1 MIAAITGA
9 VVLVATRERWL
20 PRKAAPAPV
29 ASRPA
34 APEAVAALGRLVP
47 AGDIRVLA
55 APLSGMGGTPRITE
69 LHVAEGQRVEAGQL
83 LARFDNGPGER
94 AENLLLRTRI
104 TNLER
109 RLVVERRE
117 LERYRQLTSAGAIAV
132 DELDRREQGYLELL
146 GQLQEARAELLK
158 VNTDLANTELRA
170 PIGGTVLRIQARV
183 GERPGDKG
191 ILELGDNDHMEVL
204 VEVYESDIDRV
215 RLGQLVRLTSENG
228 GFGGS
233 LSGVVQR
240 INPQVRQR
248 EVLSTDPTGDA
259 DARIVEVR
267 VRLDSADARRVRD
280 LSGLKVIARL
290 QP

>member
-117 LERYRQLTSAGAIAV
+117 LDVKGHCQDILT
-132 DELDRREQGYLELL
+132 
-146 GQLQEARAELLK
+146 
-158 VNTDLANTELRA
+158 
-170 PIGGTVLRIQARV
+170 
-183 GERPGDKG
+183 
-191 ILELGDNDHMEVL
+191 
-204 VEVYESDIDRV
+204 
-215 RLGQLVRLTSENG
+215 
-228 GFGGS
+228 
-233 LSGVVQR
+233 
-240 INPQVRQR
+240 
-248 EVLSTDPTGDA
+248 LSTQ
-259 DARIVEVR
+259 
-267 VRLDSADARRVRD
+267 LDEAQTECAYSFACLDKLCVTLAEQV
-280 LSGLKVIARL
+280 
-290 QP
+290 